1 MSRIST
7 YISLTHTSN
16 SVKQMHRLGSMK
28 IGTVQLWLMLL
39 LSDKP
44 MYGYEIIRELERRF
58 SGHWSPKTGTVYPA
72 LEKLEENGFI
82 TEQIELRDRGPDRK
96 HYAITDKGKEELKS
110 AMTQW
115 AKMTEMIDT
124 YRERHQALFKFR
136 KSCTQDEA
144 ARMLTKL
151 GTAFQDNVFEFSDI
165 FPSEEKKQARPNQPI
180 FMKVLYAKEN
190 RKFEIHME
198 LEWVPHENEEGQS
211 SEDNSVKL

>member
-1 MSRIST
+1 
-7 YISLTHTSN
+7 
-16 SVKQMHRLGSMK
+16 MHRLGTMK
-28 IGTVQLWLMLL
+28 IGTVQLWLLLL

-82 TEQIELRDRGPDRK
+82 AGQIEFRDRGPDRK

-124 YRERHQALFKFR
+124 YRERHQALFRFR
-136 KSCTQDEA
+136 KSCTREEA
-144 ARMLTKL
+144 AEILTRL
-151 GTAFQDNVFEFSDI
+151 GSAFGHKSFKFSDI
-165 FPSEEKKQARPNQPI
+165 FATEEKKSQAYPNKQV
-180 FMKVLYAKEN
+180 FVKLLYAKEN
-190 RKFEIHME
+190 HKYEIHME
-198 LEWVPHENEEGQS
+198 LEWMPY
-211 SEDNSVKL
+211 DNKSVDDT

>member
-1 MSRIST
+1 
-7 YISLTHTSN
+7 
-16 SVKQMHRLGSMK
+16 MHRLGTMK
-28 IGTVQLWLMLL
+28 IGTVQLWLLLL

-82 TEQIELRDRGPDRK
+82 AGQIEFRDHGPDRK
-96 HYAITDKGKEELKS
+96 HYAITDKGKDELKS

-136 KSCTQDEA
+136 KPCTREEA
-144 ARMLTKL
+144 ADMLTRL
-151 GTAFQDNVFEFSDI
+151 GTGFEHETFEFSDI
-165 FPSEEKKQARPNQPI
+165 FATEEKSQAHPSQQI
-180 FMKVLYAKEN
+180 FVKLLYAKEN
-190 RKFEIHME
+190 DKYEIHME
-198 LEWVPHENEEGQS
+198 LEWMPPYSRPAKEP
-211 SEDNSVKL
+211 

>member
-1 MSRIST
+1 
-7 YISLTHTSN
+7 
-16 SVKQMHRLGSMK
+16 MHRLGTMK
-28 IGTVQLWLMLL
+28 FGTVQLWLLLL

-82 TEQIELRDRGPDRK
+82 AGQIEFRDHGPDRK
-96 HYAITDKGKEELKS
+96 HYAITDMGKEELKS

-136 KSCTQDEA
+136 KQCTRNETA
-144 ARMLTKL
+144 EILTKL
-151 GTAFQDNVFEFSDI
+151 GSAFGHETFEFSDI
-165 FPSEEKKQARPNQPI
+165 FATEEKSQAFPSQQV
-180 FMKVLYAKEN
+180 FMKLLYAKEN
-190 RKFEIHME
+190 HKYEIHME
-198 LEWVPHENEEGQS
+198 LEWMPPGSKPAIEP
-211 SEDNSVKL
+211 